1 MKIDYRKLV
10 ILLLPT
16 FLRGKTLIALL
27 QVMVQPIQELHD
39 RHQLNRELRMYEL
52 QHTGQVCHLKD
63 ALNREFRVG
72 NYSMDG
78 NPDYAAGFDISDN
91 NAIGNYVMV
100 YDEEVPVFEQYH
112 LKDSPLMVHDMAS
125 ILPPTESFT
134 VLVPRIIDLSDET
147 YKARIRGI
155 VNKYKLAS
163 RTFTLRAK

>member
-39 RHQLNRELRMYEL
+39 RHQRNRELRMYEL
-52 QHTGQVCHLKD
+52 QHTGQVCHIKD
-63 ALNREFRVG
+63 ALNREFGVG

-78 NPDYAAGFDISDN
+78 NPDYAAGFDISDD
-91 NAIGNYVMV
+91 NAVGNYVMI
-100 YDEEVPVFEQYH
+100 YDEDDPQFADRH
-112 LKDSPLMVHDMAS
+112 LKDSPVWLHDMVT

-134 VLVPRIIDLSDET
+134 VLVPRSIDLSDET
-147 YKARIRGI
+147 NKARIRNI
-155 VNKYKLAS
+155 ENKYKLAS
-163 RTFTLRAK
+163 RTFDLRAK